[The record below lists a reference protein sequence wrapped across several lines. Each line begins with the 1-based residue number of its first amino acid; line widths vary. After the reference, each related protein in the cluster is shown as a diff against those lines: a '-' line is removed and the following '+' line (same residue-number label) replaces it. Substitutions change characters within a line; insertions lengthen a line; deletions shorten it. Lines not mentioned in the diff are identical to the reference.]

1 MRDIPRNPSTK
12 RGNRGTYGRE
22 EAVQRGLE
30 VVIDGAAPEGEL
42 EREERRKG
50 NAKRFQSIG
59 EVSSGRAGIG
69 IFGLLL
75 G

>member
-50 NAKRFQSIG
+50 NAKRF
-59 EVSSGRAGIG
+59 
-69 IFGLLL
+69 
-75 G
+75 